1 MTVTADMRLREAFA
15 HPRLKPYLPYAMYH
29 HEVERI
35 LLRQRIRKIC
45 RFSNWNE
52 KDILRGLNRL
62 QELAGAD
69 GDFVFR
75 VYAPEE
81 IAEDPAKQDALVFHF
96 PVKEKTPF
104 AVVVS
109 GGAYTSVCN
118 VSEGFAV
125 AARLNELGYH
135 AFVVNYRTQGQP
147 PLMPKP
153 INDLARAVGFILEYA
168 ASFNIEKE
176 YFITG
181 YSAGGNL
188 VNLFCTENLGYRQYG
203 LTAPK
208 ACFPVYS
215 TVDVD
220 FAHTRKPDRFYRS
233 RFGKRYSNQ
242 VFEDYDIVRHLA
254 GFPPAYLVHCK
265 DDPTVPCE
273 QSEKLAAALER
284 EGIPHRLELGEKGGH
299 GFGVGTGSSVEGW
312 LDRAVAFYQGL

>member
-1 MTVTADMRLREAFA
+1 MIVTANMRLWEAFE
-15 HPRLKPYLPYAMYH
+15 HPRLKAILPYAMYH

-35 LLRQRIRKIC
+35 LLRQKIKKVC
-45 RFSNWNE
+45 RFTNWNE

-62 QELAGAD
+62 QELADAHKE
-69 GDFVFR
+69 FACR
-75 VYAPEE
+75 VYSANE
-81 IAEDPAKQDALVFHF
+81 IAEDETKRDALVFHF
-96 PVKEKTPF
+96 PVEGKTPF

-135 AFVVNYRTQGQP
+135 AFVVNYRTQGEP

-153 INDLARAVGFILEYA
+153 INDLAKAVRFIMDRAETFHV
-168 ASFNIEKE
+168 EKE

-188 VNLFCTENLGYRQYG
+188 VNLFCTDNLGFRQYG
-203 LTAPK
+203 LAAPK

-220 FAHTRKPDRFYRS
+220 FAHTKKPDRFYRS
-233 RFGKRYSNQ
+233 RFGKQYSDQ
-242 VFEDYDIVRHLA
+242 VFKDYDIVKHLA
-254 GFPPAYLVHCK
+254 TYPPAYLVHCK
-265 DDPTVPCE
+265 DDPTVPYE

-284 EGIPHRLELGEKGGH
+284 EGIPYRIELGEKGGH

-312 LDRAVAFYQGL
+312 LERAVAFYNSL